1 MTFAVAGRTIAI
13 TGATGGLGV
22 ALATK
27 LRERK
32 ANVALLD
39 LDGGAAERLAHDL
52 GGGRVAWGTSVD
64 VCSLESVEQAM
75 AGTSKHFG
83 RIDVVIAG
91 AGIGNIW
98 GTLTSTAEESW
109 EKVIDVNLTGVWRT
123 FRAALPYVADTGGQ
137 LTAIASM
144 ASFVHSPLH
153 GSYAA
158 SKAAVLALCNSL
170 RIELRESGVS
180 VTSVHPAFFKTP
192 MIAEALEDPVTRAI
206 WGDFRGPFK
215 PIPIDSVVAGII
227 GGIEH
232 RKDQVVIPGAFLPIA
247 KATGPLRP
255 IMDRAT
261 FRRRDIR
268 RAIDHYPPIQAAI

>member
-1 MTFAVAGRTIAI
+1 MTFAVAARTIAI
-13 TGATGGLGV
+13 TGATGGLGM

-39 LDGGAAERLAHDL
+39 LDGGAAERLAQDL
-52 GGGRVAWGTSVD
+52 GGARVAWGTSID
-64 VCSLESVEQAM
+64 VRSLESVELAM
-75 AGTSKHFG
+75 AGASKHFG
-83 RIDVVIAG
+83 RIDVVVAG
-91 AGIGNIW
+91 AGVGDVW
-98 GTLTSTAEESW
+98 GTLTSTPEAGW
-109 EKVIDVNLTGVWRT
+109 ERVIDVNLNGVWRT
-123 FRAALPYVADTGGQ
+123 FRAAAPYVADTGGQ

-170 RIELRESGVS
+170 RVELREYGVS

-206 WGDFRGPFK
+206 WGDFRGPFT
-215 PIPIDSVVAGII
+215 PVPIDSVVAAII

-232 RKDQVVIPGAFLPIA
+232 RKGQVVVPRTFLPIA
-247 KATGPLRP
+247 KATGLLRP